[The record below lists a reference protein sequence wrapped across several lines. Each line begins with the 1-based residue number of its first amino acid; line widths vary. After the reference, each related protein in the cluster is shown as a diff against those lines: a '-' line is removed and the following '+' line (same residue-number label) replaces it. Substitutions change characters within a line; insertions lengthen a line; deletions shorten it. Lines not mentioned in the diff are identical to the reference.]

1 MATRRKNPES
11 AGFYIALV
19 AGGALLYLLLR
30 KGTPGAL
37 PSDKPAIVGGGG
49 GGGGGGKPTKGC
61 HGLPFMPLDKGEQ
74 LQNNL
79 NAFFDRAQIA
89 QCEVDGYFGNN
100 TARLLDYYRSELAPM
115 AERARR
121 RPTADSGVYTV
132 LADASIF
139 YDPIASDT
147 VTFDLYQK
155 GCDLPAFSMRKSLYD
170 KLTSPSFAWSKNDL
184 SAAGLTPAVAE

>member
-1 MATRRKNPES
+1 MATRRKTPDS

-49 GGGGGGKPTKGC
+49 GGGGGGAKRPTKGC

-74 LQNNL
+74 LQENL
-79 NAFFDRAQIA
+79 NAFFDRAGLA
-89 QCEVDGYFGNN
+89 QCKVDGFFGNN

-115 AERARR
+115 AERARS
-121 RPTADSGVYTV
+121 RPGAYTV

-170 KLTSPSFAWSKNDL
+170 KLTSPSFAWSTNDL
-184 SAAGLTPAVAE
+184 SAAGLTPAVAG

>member
-1 MATRRKNPES
+1 MATRRKNPDS

-49 GGGGGGKPTKGC
+49 GGAKRPTKGC
-61 HGLPFMPLDKGEQ
+61 HGLPFMPLSKGEQ

-79 NAFFDRAQIA
+79 NAFFDKAGVAR
-89 QCEVDGYFGNN
+89 CEVDGYFGNN
-100 TARLLDYYRSELAPM
+100 TARLLNYYMGEVASM
-115 AERARR
+115 AESAQR
-121 RPTADSGVYTV
+121 RPGAYTV

-139 YDPIASDT
+139 ANPTASDT
-147 VTFDLYQK
+147 ITFDLYQK
-155 GCDLPAFSMRKSLYD
+155 GCDLPAYTMRKSLYD
-170 KLTSPSFAWSKNDL
+170 KLSSPSFVWSKDDI

>member
-1 MATRRKNPES
+1 MATRRKNPDS

-30 KGTPGAL
+30 KGTPEAL

-49 GGGGGGKPTKGC
+49 GGGGRPTKGC

-74 LQNNL
+74 LQENL
-79 NAFFDRAQIA
+79 NAFFDRAGLA
-89 QCEVDGYFGNN
+89 QCKVDGYFGNN

-121 RPTADSGVYTV
+121 TPTKDSGVYTV

-170 KLTSPSFAWSKNDL
+170 KLTSPSFAWSANDL
-184 SAAGLTPAVAE
+184 SAAGLTPAVAG